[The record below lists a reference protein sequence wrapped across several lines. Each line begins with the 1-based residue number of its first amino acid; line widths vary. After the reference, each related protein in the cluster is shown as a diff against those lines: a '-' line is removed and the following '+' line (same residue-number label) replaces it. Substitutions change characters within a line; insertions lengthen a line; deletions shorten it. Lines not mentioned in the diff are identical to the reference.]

1 MKRVIF
7 ALLVIVICSQ
17 AQAKYSGG
25 SDLTGDEWV
34 DLDDLTIFCDN
45 WLDAQ

>member
-1 MKRVIF
+1 MGQNWMQGDST
-7 ALLVIVICSQ
+7 LYC
-17 AQAKYSGG
+17 GG

-34 DLDDLTIFCDN
+34 DLDDLDALVDN